1 MENKDYRKSIGEK
14 LEAAL
19 RENDFEDLEDLIEM
33 PSRETFDK
41 WVEEADNRRQ
51 VKFRRK
57 RMMSWCAVF
66 VVVFIAAGFAI
77 ALKGFAVPQV
87 TADPEQDRTIDNTM
101 ETFTTY
107 ASWDDLPSD
116 IKEQYFEFTA
126 FLDGYE
132 VVEVSIEELWQFTRV
147 VITATKADERI
158 EIRQTVYEDG
168 SLDSNITA
176 SKGNIETWDGTD
188 VVINTYDGTVE
199 EITYHYVKD
208 NILIDITTPKD
219 VTTEEVKFLVKKATH

>member
-107 ASWDDLPSD
+107 ASWDDLPND

-126 FLDGYE
+126 FPDGYE
-132 VVEVSIEELWQFTRV
+132 VVEVTVEERLTFTN
-147 VITATKADERI
+147 VIICAKSKGN
-158 EIRQTVYEDG
+158 EIRIRQRTYKDG
-168 SLDSNITA
+168 TLDSNIA
-176 SKGNIETWDGTD
+176 ANKGTVEVWDGTD

-199 EITYHYVKD
+199 EITYNYVMD
-208 NILIDITTPKD
+208 NILIDITTEKD
-219 VTTEEVKFLVKKATH
+219 ISAEQVKILVKKAAH